1 MPGATARGAGLGP
14 DADSME
20 RIVHDLHGPLTVIR
34 GLCATLARGEVS
46 SDRRRAIGL
55 IDAETLRLAAGLRG
69 LGAPAP
75 GPGPREG
82 EPVDLSALV
91 TCAARRFAPVAAT
104 HRARVEAR
112 GVHAPVWV
120 GGDGRAIERVIDN
133 LVCNAIRHCPPDGRI
148 ELALTSRGGRA
159 VLRVR
164 DDGAGVPP
172 ADRERIFRPGDRG
185 SSPRG
190 DGRGLGLAIARD
202 IVRAHGGRLTLDA
215 VGTGACFRLSLPL
228 LGGADRGPLAA

>member
-1 MPGATARGAGLGP
+1 MPGAMARRADLAPGV
-14 DADSME
+14 DAME

-34 GLCATLARGEVS
+34 GLCATLARGEAS
-46 SDRRRAIGL
+46 ADRRRAIDL

-69 LGAPAP
+69 LATPAP
-75 GPGPREG
+75 DRGLRDGD
-82 EPVDLSALV
+82 PVDLSAIV
-91 TCAARRFAPVAAT
+91 GRAERRFGPVAAT
-104 HRARVEAR
+104 HRACLEAR

-120 GGDGRAIERVIDN
+120 GGDGRSIERVIDN
-133 LVCNAIRHCPPDGRI
+133 LVCNAIHHCPPGGRI

-172 ADRERIFRPGDRG
+172 PDRERIFLPGDRG

-202 IVRAHGGRLTLDA
+202 IARAHGGRLTLDA

-228 LGGADRGPLAA
+228 LGGADRGPRAA